1 MQNKIACFL
10 AACTV
15 LVSHMVWAKPLQGIE
30 FSHHDWELYC
40 SNTGTCRAAGYQEDN
55 GEHPVSILLTRKAG
69 ANQAVRAEVAIG
81 DYEGEL
87 KAIQLKNIQL
97 YVNDRSYGVIQGDF
111 NQSTTLALSK
121 TQVDAILRQSRRD
134 AKIVLKNQYI
144 QAQVSSKG
152 MTAVLLKMDEFQ
164 HRVGTV
170 GALVEKGPADES
182 QVLAAQPKLMVKQVR
197 TAKRATQVLKADHP
211 DYGKLK
217 QRLMAAMPAE
227 ERTYCAGDYL
237 EDNERDIELYALGN
251 QQQLALMLCWRAAY
265 NEGLGAWLLDDRTGS
280 SKTEFITDQA
290 SEFDQGEIYGS
301 QKGRGLGDC
310 WVSDQWIW
318 DGDKFVHTLD
328 RWTGKCRMIAGGGA
342 WELDKI
348 EAIVK

>member
-1 MQNKIACFL
+1 MQSKISCFL
-10 AACTV
+10 AVCTL
-15 LVSHMVWAKPLQGIE
+15 LVSHMVWAKPIQGID

-55 GEHPVSILLTRKAG
+55 GEQPVSILLTRKAG
-69 ANQAVRAEVAIG
+69 ANQAVQGEVAIG

-87 KAIQLKNIQL
+87 KAKQLKNIQL
-97 YVNDRSYGVIQGDF
+97 YVNGRSYGVIQGDF
-111 NQSTTLALSK
+111 NQSATLALSK
-121 TQVDAILRQSRRD
+121 TQVDAILQQSKQD
-134 AKIVLKNQYI
+134 AQIVFKNQYL

-170 GALVEKGPADES
+170 GALVKKGPADES
-182 QVLAAQPKLMVKQVR
+182 KVLAAQPKLVVKQVR
-197 TAKRATQVLKADHP
+197 TAKQATQVIKADHP
-211 DYGKLK
+211 DYGKLE

-227 ERTYCAGDYL
+227 EREYCGGDYL
-237 EDNERDIELYALGN
+237 ENNERDIELYALGN
-251 QQQLALMLCWRAAY
+251 KQQLALMLCWRGAY
-265 NEGLGAWLLDDRTGS
+265 NEGLGAWLLDDRQGQ
-280 SKTEFITDQA
+280 KTQFITNQA

-310 WVSDQWIW
+310 WVSYQWIW
-318 DGDKFVHTLD
+318 DGKSMVQTVD
-328 RWTGKCRMIAGGGA
+328 RWTGMCRMIAAGGA
-342 WELDKI
+342 WQLDKI